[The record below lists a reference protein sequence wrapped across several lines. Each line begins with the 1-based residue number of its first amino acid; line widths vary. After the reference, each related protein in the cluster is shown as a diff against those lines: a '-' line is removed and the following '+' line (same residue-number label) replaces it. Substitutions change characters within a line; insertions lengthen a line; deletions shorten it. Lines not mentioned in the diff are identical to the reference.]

1 MFPKNEV
8 LNIRSLLNNKL
19 SNLKDE
25 LTGLH
30 NTQQKFIFLLKL
42 SLPNRKKMST
52 ESFTMICE
60 SSANFSKNQKQMW
73 KWQGNITQDSTSQKI
88 IYNSVKTYD
97 ILIK

>member
-1 MFPKNEV
+1 
-8 LNIRSLLNNKL
+8 
-19 SNLKDE
+19 
-25 LTGLH
+25 
-30 NTQQKFIFLLKL
+30 
-42 SLPNRKKMST
+42 MST
-52 ESFTMICE
+52 ESFTMIRE